1 MVASVI
7 VGAIAGAV
15 LGLRFNVSI
24 FVPTILIAMA
34 AVILGGIATRHEPA
48 VIALILF
55 GTVASLELGYVAG
68 CVVRPMLPRHR
79 SALWREYEL
88 SGRSLCTAGFE
99 VERWR
104 LKRQFS
110 QFEKPVSEYGH
121 PNDGDAQSDGYGR
134 GRPYAMKNFSHGVL
148 LFLFD
153 TPSHDGG
160 AVAGRMPSSAGS
172 A

>member
-68 CVVRPMLPRHR
+68 CVVRPMLARHG
-79 SALWREYEL
+79 SALL
-88 SGRSLCTAGFE
+88 
-99 VERWR
+99 
-104 LKRQFS
+104 
-110 QFEKPVSEYGH
+110 
-121 PNDGDAQSDGYGR
+121 
-134 GRPYAMKNFSHGVL
+134 
-148 LFLFD
+148 
-153 TPSHDGG
+153 
-160 AVAGRMPSSAGS
+160 PSSNSRVDRYAQLVSKWSAG